1 MKDLKQLQ
9 HFIIILLAAF
19 LLFSPLFLSHTS
31 AAASAEHPPIL
42 SVDGR
47 GTGTVTPDMA
57 RLSIGINSFARDA
70 AKAQNDNARI
80 ANEIQNALRNLGIEE
95 KDMKT
100 VNYSFYPT
108 YQTDQNHRN
117 EINGYKADNT
127 LSVTVRNI
135 DLTGKVI
142 DAALS
147 SGANKINDLEFTVAD
162 KQSVKKEALQNAI
175 RDARGKA
182 EIIAQGLGKR
192 IVGIQNVSESTDELE
207 GRRFYSFAKIAAAD
221 NASGSTPVQP
231 GDLKATA
238 NVHIDYIIGD

>member
-1 MKDLKQLQ
+1 MKNLKHLRYL
-9 HFIIILLAAF
+9 IILPVAA
-19 LLFSPLFLSHTS
+19 LLLLLPSFVNHTS
-31 AAASAEHPPIL
+31 AASSAEHPPIL

-47 GTGTVTPDMA
+47 GTGTVKPDMA
-57 RLSIGINSFARDA
+57 KLTIGITSFAKDA
-70 AKAQNDNARI
+70 AKAQSDNAQT
-80 ANEIQNALRNLGIEE
+80 ANAIQNSLRNLGIEE